1 VPADACDLQMVPG
14 TSRARVRAELVRL
27 RGCGESGSAM
37 AQSPRKAANVAAY
50 DSHSDGALSAPLG
63 PHPAHASLRQQI
75 AVVRTLLDEL
85 DDSVPSSGSLPQAPD
100 AQVIDELIRLG
111 CRVLDSA
118 ALLAERY
125 EAEREENQRYAL
137 YSLAHAPRRPGGKS
151 HEEEQEARG
160 LVAQE
165 DQPPHRA

>member
-1 VPADACDLQMVPG
+1 
-14 TSRARVRAELVRL
+14 
-27 RGCGESGSAM
+27 M
-37 AQSPRKAANVAAY
+37 AQSSRKATNVGAH
-50 DSHSDGALSAPLG
+50 DSHAGGALTARLG
-63 PHPAHASLRQQI
+63 PQLAHASLRQQV
-75 AVVRTLLDEL
+75 AVVRTLLDDL
-85 DDSVPSSGSLPQAPD
+85 DDGLPSSGNLPQAPD
-100 AQVIDELIRLG
+100 AHVIDELIRLG

-118 ALLAERY
+118 ALLAKRY

-160 LVAQE
+160 FVAQE